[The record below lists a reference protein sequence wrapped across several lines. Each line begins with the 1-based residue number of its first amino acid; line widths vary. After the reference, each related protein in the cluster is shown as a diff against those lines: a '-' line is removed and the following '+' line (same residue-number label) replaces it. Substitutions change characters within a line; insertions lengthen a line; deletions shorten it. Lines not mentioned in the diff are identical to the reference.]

1 MNTSLDRY
9 FPFGLANTA
18 GFDTVDNILA
28 VRIHNESKNDRH
40 DPYYRLRT
48 CILGKETRVEVIL
61 IITGHLHC
69 ISLEPDSPSLPKTL
83 GLYPSL
89 CLLLFIQNISTILI
103 GSRSRAYSSYQQHLT
118 NWGEDKTWT
127 RGPWTPSVWTRSM
140 DHFHGPGPWTPCH

>member
-1 MNTSLDRY
+1 MDRY

-69 ISLEPDSPSLPKTL
+69 ISLEPDSRSLPKTL

-89 CLLLFIQNISTILI
+89 CLLLFIQKISTILI
-103 GSRSRAYSSYQQHLT
+103 GSKSRAYSSYQQHLT
-118 NWGEDKTWT
+118 KLG
-127 RGPWTPSVWTRSM
+127 
-140 DHFHGPGPWTPCH
+140 